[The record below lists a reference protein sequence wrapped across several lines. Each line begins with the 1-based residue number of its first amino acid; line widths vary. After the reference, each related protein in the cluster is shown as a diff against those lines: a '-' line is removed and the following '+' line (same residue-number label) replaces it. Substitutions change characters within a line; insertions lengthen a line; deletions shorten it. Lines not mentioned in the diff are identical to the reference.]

1 MLANEE
7 ANNSIVLENNDSLI
21 AQESEVVSKVNAAL
35 QGQKV
40 NAIVCVAGGWAGGN
54 AAAEG

>member
-7 ANNSIVLENNDSLI
+7 ASNSVVLENNDSLI
-21 AQESEVVSKVNAAL
+21 AQESEVVSKVSAAL

>member
-7 ANNSIVLENNDSLI
+7 ANSSVVLENNDSLV
-21 AQESEVVSKVNAAL
+21 AQESEVVSKVSAAL

>member
-7 ANNSIVLENNDSLI
+7 ANSSVVLENNDSLI
-21 AQESEVVSKVNAAL
+21 AQESEVVSKVSAAL